1 LSDRPCKV
9 DFYLE
14 TWDLPGQSRCPPL
27 AEVPWRAGEVLSIPA
42 AARLTL
48 RDALIARAHRNFA
61 EMAQACG
68 LRWN

>member
-27 AEVPWRAGEVLSIPA
+27 AEVPPRVGEVLSIPA
-42 AARLTL
+42 AARLSL
-48 RDALIARAHRNFA
+48 RNELTVRAHRNFA
-61 EMAQACG
+61 AMAQACG
-68 LRWN
+68 LEWN